1 MLVVRITE
9 GLVLAVLLPL
19 CFARIRRSDRASAV
33 LAGVYAI
40 YTILP
45 LYERWQA
52 WCAAL
57 ISVLCAPLVRRRA
70 LGEPRPA
77 AKPAPQVAQQPATE
91 TSLPEN
97 VAAAE
102 NEAAHPVTEPVA
114 GSAATVAGESAA
126 APRDLRVRTRAAGR
140 ALARSPYPLPL
151 LPAVFGAVSVGGFGL
166 WRALW
171 RAACDD
177 RLAVVVNGVA
187 ASVFVGG
194 LVTGVILRR
203 FSSVTA
209 NRAQA
214 VLGAGTLLGWLERML
229 YFSFLLAGQP
239 TAAAFALTA
248 KSAARFP
255 ALQRD
260 EEGLAEYYL
269 IGSLS
274 SLVLAVVAALLTRLA
289 LGMGAV

>member
-1 MLVVRITE
+1 MLVVRLAE

-19 CFARIRRSDRASAV
+19 CFARIRRSDRASAA
-33 LAGVYAI
+33 LAGVYAL

-57 ISVLCAPLVRRRA
+57 VSALCAPAVRRRLVA
-70 LGEPRPA
+70 PPRAAARPQPPPAQAPARQEGAVPGEEA
-77 AKPAPQVAQQPATE
+77 AQQAAQAPTQGAAQPGAQ
-91 TSLPEN
+91 SAQGAARKGAPRARR
-97 VAAAE
+97 AAA
-102 NEAAHPVTEPVA
+102 A
-114 GSAATVAGESAA
+114 
-126 APRDLRVRTRAAGR
+126 VRAV
-140 ALARSPYPLPL
+140 ARSPYPLLL
-151 LPAVFGAVSVGGFGL
+151 LPAVFGAASVGGSGL
-166 WRALW
+166 WRTLW
-171 RAACDD
+171 HAGCDD
-177 RLAVVVNGVA
+177 RLAVTVNGTVA
-187 ASVFVGG
+187 AVFVGG
-194 LVTGVILRR
+194 LVTGVILHR

-274 SLVLAVVAALLTRLA
+274 SLVLAVITALLTRLA
-289 LGMGAV
+289 LGLAAV

>member
-1 MLVVRITE
+1 MLVVRLAE

-19 CFARIRRSDRASAV
+19 CFARIRRSDRASAA
-33 LAGVYAI
+33 LAGLYAL

-57 ISVLCAPLVRRRA
+57 VSALCAPVVRRRLVA
-70 LGEPRPA
+70 PPRAAARPEPA
-77 AKPAPQVAQQPATE
+77 AAAEVAAQAGAGAGESPAQPGVGAAQDPAQAGAGAAQ
-91 TSLPEN
+91 SAAWPGVRASR
-97 VAAAE
+97 VAAA
-102 NEAAHPVTEPVA
+102 
-114 GSAATVAGESAA
+114 
-126 APRDLRVRTRAAGR
+126 VRS
-140 ALARSPYPLPL
+140 LARSPYPLLL
-151 LPAVFGAVSVGGFGL
+151 LPAVFGAVSVGGSGL
-166 WRALW
+166 WRTLW
-171 RAACDD
+171 HAACDD
-177 RLAVVVNGVA
+177 RLAVTVNGTA
-187 ASVFVGG
+187 AAVFVGG
-194 LVTGVILRR
+194 LVTGVILHR

-274 SLVLAVVAALLTRLA
+274 SLVLAVITALLTRLA
-289 LGMGAV
+289 LGLAAV

>member
-1 MLVVRITE
+1 LYADPVLTVRLAE

-19 CFARIRRSDRASAV
+19 CLTRIRRSDAATCLLAAV
-33 LAGVYAI
+33 YGA
-40 YTILP
+40 YTVLP
-45 LYERWQA
+45 VYERWQA
-52 WCAAL
+52 WLAVLLSAGCA
-57 ISVLCAPLVRRRA
+57 VVVRRRA
-70 LGEPRPA
+70 VLPPRKPTPSQSPTPTESPTATSGETPKREPD
-77 AKPAPQVAQQPATE
+77 
-91 TSLPEN
+91 PEPPSRRTRL
-97 VAAAE
+97 AAA
-102 NEAAHPVTEPVA
+102 ARR
-114 GSAATVAGESAA
+114 TV
-126 APRDLRVRTRAAGR
+126 
-140 ALARSPYPLPL
+140 RSPLPL
-151 LPAVFGAVSVGGFGL
+151 LAIPAAFGVLTLGGTGL
-166 WRALW
+166 WRTIW
-171 RAACDD
+171 RELCND
-177 RLAVVVNGVA
+177 RLAVTVNGGL

-194 LVTGVILRR
+194 LVTGMILRR

-209 NRAQA
+209 GRAQA

-274 SLVLAVVAALLTRLA
+274 SLVAAAVMALLTRLA
-289 LGMGAV
+289 LGMSAL

>member
-1 MLVVRITE
+1 MLVVRLAE

-19 CFARIRRSDRASAV
+19 CFATVRGSNRASAL
-33 LAGVYAI
+33 LAAVYAL
-40 YTILP
+40 YTIAP
-45 LYERWQA
+45 VYERWQA

-57 ISVLCAPLVRRRA
+57 ISVACAPLVRGRFVSA
-70 LGEPRPA
+70 KEQAKEKAPGKEPGA
-77 AKPAPQVAQQPATE
+77 G
-91 TSLPEN
+91 
-97 VAAAE
+97 AE
-102 NEAAHPVTEPVA
+102 
-114 GSAATVAGESAA
+114 GESGREKAAA
-126 APRDLRVRTRAAGR
+126 APRGLKAVGR
-140 ALARSPYPLPL
+140 GVVRSPFPLL
-151 LPAVFGAVSVGGFGL
+151 VLPAVFGAASVGGTGL
-166 WRALW
+166 WRTLW
-171 RAACDD
+171 HEAVND
-177 RLAVVVNGVA
+177 RLAVTVHGVA
-187 ASVFVGG
+187 AAVFAGG
-194 LVTGVILRR
+194 LVTGLILRR

-255 ALQRD
+255 ALQRE

-274 SLVLAVVAALLTRLA
+274 SLVVAVVTALLTRLA
-289 LGMGAV
+289 LGMAAV

>member
-1 MLVVRITE
+1 MLVVRLAE

-19 CFARIRRSDRASAV
+19 CFASVRGSNRASAM
-33 LAGVYAI
+33 LAGVYAL

-52 WCAAL
+52 WGAAL
-57 ISVLCAPLVRRRA
+57 ISMVCAPLVRSRLVSA
-70 LGEPRPA
+70 
-77 AKPAPQVAQQPATE
+77 PAPVARPEGAEAQEPEASATVPARI
-91 TSLPEN
+91 
-97 VAAAE
+97 AAA
-102 NEAAHPVTEPVA
+102 ARSV
-114 GSAATVAGESAA
+114 
-126 APRDLRVRTRAAGR
+126 
-140 ALARSPYPLPL
+140 ARSPFPLL
-151 LPAVFGAVSVGGFGL
+151 VLPAVFGASAVGGTGL
-166 WRALW
+166 WRTLW
-171 RAACDD
+171 REACNN
-177 RLAVVVNGVA
+177 RLAVTVHGVA
-187 ASVFVGG
+187 AAVFVGG
-194 LVTGVILRR
+194 LVTGLILRR

-255 ALQRD
+255 ALQRE

-274 SLVLAVVAALLTRLA
+274 SLVVAVVTALLTRLA
-289 LGMGAV
+289 LGLAAV